1 MSGAQS
7 AVVLDHTALLAL
19 GAGSHLMSRM
29 VASAH
34 QESGR
39 YVYAPAICV
48 ASALAERPGLADH
61 ISALSAVEVIDLG
74 YAGAATVGGLI
85 AAGVDW
91 RTAHAIDAARPTL
104 EWPTGRPV
112 VTALPDPYD
121 GWGVPLITLS

>member
-19 GAGSHLMSRM
+19 GAGSHLVSRT

-34 QESGR
+34 RESGR
-39 YVYAPAICV
+39 YVYTPAMCLAGAV
-48 ASALAERPGLADH
+48 AERPGLAGH
-61 ISALSAVEVIDLG
+61 IGALLAVEVVDLG
-74 YAGAATVGGLI
+74 YAGAAAVGGLI

-91 RTAHAIDAARPTL
+91 RTAHAIDTARPTL

-121 GWGVPLITLS
+121 GWGVPIITLS